1 MSDLKEMKIII
12 LGSSKVGKT
21 SVLKRYF
28 KNEFDE
34 SFLSTIGI
42 EFTTQ
47 YFKFDDEKVRV
58 DYIDTA
64 GQETFRAISANYIK
78 KADGVILIFDITER
92 SSFDLINMWI
102 DEINKN
108 NNINNIG
115 KILLG
120 NKIDLE
126 DQREVEIDE
135 GENLASSIKC
145 KYLEVSAKTGENVI
159 NAMEEI
165 AKDSYK
171 YYKTCRRDSTSFSLE
186 SSVKKVYFKKQKKKR
201 HLVNCCQDI

>member
-1 MSDLKEMKIII
+1 MSDLKEMKIIV

-47 YFKFDDEKVRV
+47 YFKFDDEKIRV
-58 DYIDTA
+58 DYVDTA

-102 DEINKN
+102 DEINKH

-126 DQREVEIDE
+126 DQREVQIDE

-145 KYLEVSAKTGENVI
+145 KYMEVSAKTGDNVT

-171 YYKTCRRDSTSFSLE
+171 YYKSCRRDSTSFSLE

-201 HLVNCCQDI
+201 HLVNCCQDL

>member
-1 MSDLKEMKIII
+1 MSDLKEIKIIV

-21 SVLKRYF
+21 SLLKRYF

-92 SSFDLINMWI
+92 SSFELINMWV

-126 DQREVEIDE
+126 EQREVEIDE
-135 GENLASSIKC
+135 GENLASNIKC
-145 KYLEVSAKTGENVI
+145 KYMEVSAKTGDNVT

-165 AKDSYK
+165 AKNSYK
-171 YYKTCRRDSTSFSLE
+171 YCKLSRRATSSFSLE
-186 SSVKKVYFKKQKKKR
+186 SHPKKVGFKKKKKKMEI
-201 HLVNCCQDI
+201 CCQDA

>member
-1 MSDLKEMKIII
+1 MSDLKEIKIIV

-21 SVLKRYF
+21 SILKRYF

-47 YFKFDDEKVRV
+47 YFKFDDEKIRV
-58 DYIDTA
+58 DYVDTA

-102 DEINKN
+102 DEINKH

-126 DQREVEIDE
+126 DQREVQIDE

-145 KYLEVSAKTGENVI
+145 KYMEVSAKTGENVT

-171 YYKTCRRDSTSFSLE
+171 YYKSYRRDSTSFSLE

-201 HLVNCCQDI
+201 NLVNCCQDL